1 MHESSFFQ
9 LLPATGW
16 FSSRREP
23 KGIICSLTNLFV
35 STAVSCLFRKTTE
48 KQEFVWIRQSQ
59 TKLALL
65 VARDNNLLQKKKIKG
80 NSLKNVIET
89 ECSFTIKNRTQA
101 SMFLQNV
108 GGFFQVQKKNGS
120 IATSSRGNLL
130 PKPGPLQ
137 CWFQC
142 LNLDTELGSKT
153 IWFPSTEISVSCGL
167 VLMQHPGCSR
177 IPCPLGQT

>member
-1 MHESSFFQ
+1 MEKAMHESSFFQ

-35 STAVSCLFRKTTE
+35 STAVSCLFRKATE

-65 VARDNNLLQKKKIKG
+65 VARDNNLLQKKIKG

-108 GGFFQVQKKNGS
+108 GGFFQVTLLFRRKMVLLQPTLGGIFYQNLVPCS
-120 IATSSRGNLL
+120 ADSSAL
-130 PKPGPLQ
+130 
-137 CWFQC
+137 
-142 LNLDTELGSKT
+142 
-153 IWFPSTEISVSCGL
+153 I
-167 VLMQHPGCSR
+167 
-177 IPCPLGQT
+177 

>member
-1 MHESSFFQ
+1 MEKAMHESSFFQ

-16 FSSRREP
+16 FSSRRES
-23 KGIICSLTNLFV
+23 KGIICSLTNFFV

-65 VARDNNLLQKKKIKG
+65 VARDNNLLQKKIKG

-108 GGFFQVQKKNGS
+108 GGFFQVTLLFRRKMVLLQPALGGIFYQNLVPCS
-120 IATSSRGNLL
+120 ADSSAL
-130 PKPGPLQ
+130 
-137 CWFQC
+137 
-142 LNLDTELGSKT
+142 
-153 IWFPSTEISVSCGL
+153 I
-167 VLMQHPGCSR
+167 
-177 IPCPLGQT
+177 